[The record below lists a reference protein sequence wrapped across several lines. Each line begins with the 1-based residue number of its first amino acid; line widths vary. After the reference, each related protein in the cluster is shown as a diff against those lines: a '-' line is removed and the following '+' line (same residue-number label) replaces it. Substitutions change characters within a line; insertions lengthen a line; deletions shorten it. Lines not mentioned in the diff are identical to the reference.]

1 MQYKTEWAGGAC
13 HYDADTEAEAI
24 ERARDL
30 VEDMGNEAVV
40 LAQEGDGWRVVCMV
54 AAERLV
60 AEERRRL
67 EELGL

>member
-13 HYDADTEAEAI
+13 HYDADDDGEATEQ
-24 ERARDL
+24 ARDL
-30 VEDMGNEAVV
+30 AEDMGREVAV
-40 LAQEGDGWRVVCMV
+40 LAQVGDGWRCVGMV

-67 EELGL
+67 EDLGL